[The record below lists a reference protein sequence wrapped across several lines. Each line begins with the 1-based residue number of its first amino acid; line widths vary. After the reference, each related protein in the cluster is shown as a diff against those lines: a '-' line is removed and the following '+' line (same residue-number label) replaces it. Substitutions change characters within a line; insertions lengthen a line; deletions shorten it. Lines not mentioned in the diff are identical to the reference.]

1 MMSLKEDDPTIEVY
15 KWIALALSISLDF
28 WLRRLVHDA

>member
-1 MMSLKEDDPTIEVY
+1 MMSLKEDDLTVEVY

-28 WLRRLVHDA
+28 LVALASA